1 MRCLCW
7 GENAG
12 DSADLPVP
20 LSPWEGDGAKPRT
33 LAGRRHAPYRPMART
48 AGLHVGPRARGATH
62 FDALRGTF
70 RTVLFPNPHY
80 MVELSDVVLMRKS
93 RLKSPGVSVQ
103 RPWQVNKNLP
113 RAMKSPIPMNRRDS
127 RLAKEVFQLRTDIVA
142 ALGGPDALSPIQIQT
157 LELICQLKARLL
169 SMDKEFVEAGA
180 EASGLS
186 YTTTRA
192 YLSLMHGM
200 LRALRELGLSGLALA
215 KQRPGPSGLAERL
228 SLLQGGKKA
237 VNE

>member
-1 MRCLCW
+1 MWGRVPAALPTLMLCAALFARC
-7 GENAG
+7 
-12 DSADLPVP
+12 
-20 LSPWEGDGAKPRT
+20 
-33 LAGRRHAPYRPMART
+33 
-48 AGLHVGPRARGATH
+48 
-62 FDALRGTF
+62 F
-70 RTVLFPNPHY
+70 FPNPHY
-80 MVELSDVVLMRKS
+80 MVELSGIGALYVALMRKS